1 VGKSATTGRRAFAI
15 VSDSGHNVPPALW
28 RSDDY
33 REVPFTINF
42 GVDGSV
48 DDGVLGLDEFADLL
62 DRYERGAGY
71 PTTAAPAPGRFLEAF
86 RRCLQEGYEKILAIT
101 ISSGL
106 SKTYESALEAA
117 NLLRQQ
123 HPEAEVEVADSQ
135 TGSMAQGFLLLE
147 AAEARR
153 RGFSLA
159 QARRAVEE
167 LSSRIRFL
175 ATFETTKYLVKSGRA
190 RSVQHLLTSVLNIRP
205 IITLRGGAVVL
216 FGRVRGRM
224 EKAIDS
230 IVEEV
235 RHSRNLGRIS
245 VIEGIAPDLK
255 EMLVQRLTKALN
267 LRRDQIVE
275 AKIGPAFL
283 VHTGKRA
290 VGVAWEEKREP

>member
-1 VGKSATTGRRAFAI
+1 MTGFAI
-15 VSDSGHNVPPALW
+15 VTDSGHNVPQELW
-28 RSDDY
+28 GADWQ
-33 REVPFTINF
+33 EVPFTVNF
-42 GVDGSV
+42 GTEGSV
-48 DDGVLGLDEFADLL
+48 DDGVLSLDEFAVLL

-86 RRCLQEGYEKILAIT
+86 RRCLERGYPRILAVT
-101 ISSGL
+101 ISSRL
-106 SKTYESALEAA
+106 SKTYESALQAA
-117 NLLRQQ
+117 ALFRQE

-135 TGSMAQGFLLLE
+135 GGSMVEGFLLME
-147 AAEARR
+147 ADRARR
-153 RGFSLA
+153 SGLTLA

-167 LSSRIRFL
+167 LSTRVRFL

-190 RSVQHLLTSVLNIRP
+190 RAVQHLLTSVLSIRP

-224 EKAIDS
+224 EKALDA

-235 RHSRNLGRIS
+235 RRSRGVGRIS

-255 EMLVQRLTKALN
+255 EALVERLTRALN
-267 LRRDQIVE
+267 LRRDQIVQ

-283 VHTGKRA
+283 VHTGKRS
-290 VGVAWEEKREP
+290 VGVAWEEKG

>member
-1 VGKSATTGRRAFAI
+1 MSATAPSSRQTFAI
-15 VSDSGHNVPPALW
+15 VTDSGHNIPEALW
-28 RSDDY
+28 RAQDY

-42 GVDGSV
+42 GVKGSV
-48 DDGVLGLDEFADLL
+48 DDGVLGLDEFAVLL

-86 RRCLQEGYEKILAIT
+86 GGCLQQGYQKILAIT
-101 ISSGL
+101 ISSRL

-117 NLLRQQ
+117 DLLREQ

-135 TGSMAQGFLLLE
+135 AGSMAQGFLLLE

-153 RGFSLA
+153 QGFSLV

-175 ATFETTKYLVKSGRA
+175 ATFETTKYLVKSGRV
-190 RSVQHLLTSVLNIRP
+190 RSIQHLLTSVLSIRP
-205 IITLRGGAVVL
+205 VITLRGGAIVL

-224 EKAIDS
+224 EKAVDA

-235 RHSRNLGRIS
+235 RRSRNLGRIS

-255 EMLVQRLTKALN
+255 EMLVQRLTQALN
-267 LRRDQIVE
+267 LKREQIVE

-290 VGVAWEEKREP
+290 VGVAWEEKG